1 LTARTETTSND
12 KRQTKRAPGWRPL
25 FIWLNFSV
33 YCRCAFPAPLR
44 SPPQQTNV
52 GFPPHQ
58 AKNCLMGTPGFAGGL
73 GPAAVWNC
81 SDVPLTQAL
90 SLIALCATRER
101 TWANLFR
108 AYGAGFSRTLDLRS
122 SRLHFRETTRR
133 NTKKVEPSSL
143 PVAFSRD
150 DTKDIES
157 DYRSVGFKSVS
168 LLMPNAAR
176 QQRWTTHK
184 SFRSAAAAFFLWTP
198 PRNSTT
204 KDTKD
209 HQAQVAVEW
218 MTQSGRTRWD
228 IKCEQGGN
236 HAS

>member
-1 LTARTETTSND
+1 M
-12 KRQTKRAPGWRPL
+12 APPFCLAEFLCLLSLRL
-25 FIWLNFSV
+25 S
-33 YCRCAFPAPLR
+33 APLR

-58 AKNCLMGTPGFAGGL
+58 AKNCLMGTPGFAGVP
-73 GPAAVWNC
+73 GPTAVWNC

-133 NTKKVEPSSL
+133 TQSQITVPSDSNPL
-143 PVAFSRD
+143 APVM
-150 DTKDIES
+150 
-157 DYRSVGFKSVS
+157 
-168 LLMPNAAR
+168 LNAAR
-176 QQRWTTHK
+176 QQRWATHK